1 MATKV
6 LITGASGA
14 FGRMITL
21 SLLAKGHQVAAS
33 MRDPQGRNR
42 ELAASL
48 QQAGAVVVDIDVTSD
63 QSVEQGVAA
72 AIAQLGGLDVLINN
86 AGIGVVGLQESYT
99 ADDYFNL
106 FNINVFGV
114 QRMNR
119 AVIPHFRAQQ
129 RGLLVHISSLLGR
142 ITIPFYGPYNSSKW
156 ALEAMAENYRT
167 ELSAFGIESVLVEPG
182 GYPTSFIDRLMSPS
196 DRSREADYGAMAQAP
211 AAALANF
218 EAVLAANPQQ
228 NPQDVAD
235 AVVALIETPA
245 GKRAFRT
252 PVDKL
257 GMGDAIAQYNEH
269 LAQLTRGIYQNF
281 GTAHMLEVKL
291 PL

>member
-6 LITGASGA
+6 LITGTSGA
-14 FGRMITL
+14 FGRLITQ
-21 SLLAKGHQVAAS
+21 SLLANGHQVAAS

-42 ELAASL
+42 ELAEQL
-48 QQAGAVVVDIDVTSD
+48 RRAGAQVVEIDVTNSD
-63 QSVEQGVAA
+63 SVTRGVAQ
-72 AIAQLGGLDVLINN
+72 AIELLGGLDVLINN
-86 AGIGVVGLQESYT
+86 AGIGAVGLQESYT
-99 ADDYFNL
+99 EEDYFNL

-119 AVIPHFRAQQ
+119 AVIPYFRAQK

-142 ITIPFYGPYNSSKW
+142 MTIPFYGPYNSTKW

-167 ELSAFGIESVLVEPG
+167 ELSSFGIESVLIEPG

-196 DRSREADYGAMAQAP
+196 DRSRDSDYGDMAQAP

-228 NPQDVAD
+228 NPQNVAD
-235 AVVALIETPA
+235 AVVGLIETPA
-245 GKRAFRT
+245 GQRAFRT
-252 PVDKL
+252 TVDNL
-257 GMGDAIAQYNEH
+257 GMGAAINGYNDH
-269 LAQLTRGIYQNF
+269 SHQLTRGVYENF
-281 GTAHMLEVKL
+281 GIAPMLDVVL
-291 PL
+291 G

>member
-6 LITGASGA
+6 LITGASGG
-14 FGRMITL
+14 FGRMITE
-21 SLLAKGHQVAAS
+21 SLLAAGHQVAAS

-42 ELAASL
+42 EQAAHL
-48 QQAGAVVVDIDVTSD
+48 QSVGAMVVDIDVTSD
-63 QSVEQGVAA
+63 QSVERGVAQ
-72 AIAQLGGLDVLINN
+72 AIQQLGGLDVLINN
-86 AGIGVVGLQESYT
+86 AGVGVLGLQENYT

-119 AVIPHFRAQQ
+119 AVLPHFRAQK

-167 ELSAFGIESVLVEPG
+167 ELSGFGIESVLVEPG
-182 GYPTSFIDRLMSPS
+182 GFPTSFVDRLMSPS
-196 DRSREADYGAMAQAP
+196 DRSRDSEYGDMAQAP
-211 AAALANF
+211 AASLANF

-228 NPQDVAD
+228 DPQLVAD
-235 AVVALIETPA
+235 AVVTLIETPA
-245 GKRAFRT
+245 GKRPFRT
-252 PVDKL
+252 AVDKL
-257 GMGDAIAQYNEH
+257 GMGDAIAQYNDH
-269 LAQLTRGIYQNF
+269 LHQLTRGIYQNF
-281 GTAHMLEVKL
+281 GTAHMLDVTL
-291 PL
+291 S

>member
-1 MATKV
+1 MTTKV
-6 LITGASGA
+6 LITGTSGA
-14 FGRMITL
+14 FGRMITE
-21 SLLAKGHQVAAS
+21 SLLAKGHQVAAA
-33 MRDPQGRNR
+33 MRDPHGRNR
-42 ELAASL
+42 ELAANL
-48 QQAGAVVVDIDVTSD
+48 QKAGAVIVEIDVTSD

-72 AIAQLGGLDVLINN
+72 AIKQLGGLDVLINN

-196 DRSREADYGAMAQAP
+196 DRSREPDYGDMAQAP

-228 NPQDVAD
+228 NPQHVAD
-235 AVVALIETPA
+235 AVVELIETPA

-252 PVDKL
+252 TVDQL
-257 GMGDAIAQYNEH
+257 GMGDAIAQYNDH
-269 LAQLTRGIYQNF
+269 LDQLTRGIYQNF
-281 GTAHMLEVKL
+281 GTAQMLEVKL
-291 PL
+291 S